1 MTKLCVDHISSC
13 HKILGINSRNF
24 NSFRLFRRST
34 HWFNFAV
41 PSGTDHNAHPHLVSP
56 EPWLKAPSPHWQP
69 VTPALQKHTSHS
81 SQASDLVSTKW
92 TPEAISDIFP
102 LLTFLL
108 TYLLCP
114 LQHGV
119 LRSPVSSFSSDLL
132 SVHPSLI
139 LRCVVPSV
147 STSSCQDIYP
157 LVIYSSSHWSLSI
170 RLTIQSSALLC
181 CQNKP
186 IAFELTLCVKSTYH
200 NTKPSDSLLFYL
212 PIRV

>member
-1 MTKLCVDHISSC
+1 MARICLSFF
-13 HKILGINSRNF
+13 LF
-24 NSFRLFRRST
+24 N
-34 HWFNFAV
+34 
-41 PSGTDHNAHPHLVSP
+41 HNAHPHLVSP

-69 VTPALQKHTSHS
+69 VTPALHKHTSHS

-92 TPEAISDIFP
+92 TPEAISDIFS

-114 LQHGV
+114 LQHCV

-147 STSSCQDIYP
+147 STNSCQDIYP
-157 LVIYSSSHWSLSI
+157 LVIYSSSHWSATLSI